1 MKKELIR
8 SFLEAFA
15 VGDAYGKA
23 TEYCSLEQ
31 VQAHYSR
38 IDELLPPEKAIAHQD
53 LFYGQVTDDTEQNV
67 YLLREYARQG
77 RVTPYDTAMCL
88 LRWVQETDAATKYIG
103 PNSLKALRAIEQG
116 ADVTTA
122 GTGGTTCG
130 GMMRAP
136 VAFLFSTPDTLTQNV
151 VTCLMPTHNTSVA
164 IEAAMCYA
172 YALQAAAVG
181 KSLEQILDSA
191 CEGAQIGKGFGSTHR
206 VAGVAPSCAARLR
219 FLQKV
224 IPTLQN
230 EQQVKEFLY
239 GVIGATLASADVCA
253 CSFGLFL
260 YAQKDTALAIRLAT
274 EMGGDS
280 DTIAC
285 LAAGLCTLYAG
296 GHNLP
301 HSMIE
306 LVEKANHLDF
316 AVLADTVVT
325 ARKSMKGAGEA

>member
-1 MKKELIR
+1 MKKELIQ

-172 YALQAAAVG
+172 YALQAAEAG
-181 KSLEQILDSA
+181 KPMEQILDSA

-230 EQQVKEFLY
+230 ERYFSE
-239 GVIGATLASADVCA
+239 
-253 CSFGLFL
+253 
-260 YAQKDTALAIRLAT
+260 
-274 EMGGDS
+274 
-280 DTIAC
+280 
-285 LAAGLCTLYAG
+285 
-296 GHNLP
+296 
-301 HSMIE
+301 
-306 LVEKANHLDF
+306 
-316 AVLADTVVT
+316 
-325 ARKSMKGAGEA
+325 

>member
-8 SFLEAFA
+8 SLLEAFA

-164 IEAAMCYA
+164 IEAAMC
-172 YALQAAAVG
+172 
-181 KSLEQILDSA
+181 
-191 CEGAQIGKGFGSTHR
+191 
-206 VAGVAPSCAARLR
+206 
-219 FLQKV
+219 
-224 IPTLQN
+224 
-230 EQQVKEFLY
+230 
-239 GVIGATLASADVCA
+239 
-253 CSFGLFL
+253 
-260 YAQKDTALAIRLAT
+260 
-274 EMGGDS
+274 
-280 DTIAC
+280 TI
-285 LAAGLCTLYAG
+285 
-296 GHNLP
+296 
-301 HSMIE
+301 
-306 LVEKANHLDF
+306 V
-316 AVLADTVVT
+316 
-325 ARKSMKGAGEA
+325 

>member
-8 SFLEAFA
+8 SLLEAFA

-172 YALQAAAVG
+172 YALQAAEAG
-181 KSLEQILDSA
+181 KPMEQILDNA

-206 VAGVAPSCAARLR
+206 VALLRGPTAFSAKGDPHAAKR
-219 FLQKV
+219 
-224 IPTLQN
+224 
-230 EQQVKEFLY
+230 
-239 GVIGATLASADVCA
+239 
-253 CSFGLFL
+253 
-260 YAQKDTALAIRLAT
+260 
-274 EMGGDS
+274 
-280 DTIAC
+280 
-285 LAAGLCTLYAG
+285 AAGERISLWGHRRDAGLGGCLRLQLRSVFVRSKRHGAGHSAGDGNGRGFRHHRLPGGGIVHPVCRRAQSAPFHDRSGGKSQSSGFCRAG
-296 GHNLP
+296 GYCCDRPQINER
-301 HSMIE
+301 S
-306 LVEKANHLDF
+306 
-316 AVLADTVVT
+316 
-325 ARKSMKGAGEA
+325 R

>member
-1 MKKELIR
+1 MKKELIQ

-122 GTGGTTCG
+122 GKIG
-130 GMMRAP
+130 RAH
-136 VAFLFSTPDTLTQNV
+136 V
-151 VTCLMPTHNTSVA
+151 
-164 IEAAMCYA
+164 
-172 YALQAAAVG
+172 
-181 KSLEQILDSA
+181 
-191 CEGAQIGKGFGSTHR
+191 
-206 VAGVAPSCAARLR
+206 
-219 FLQKV
+219 
-224 IPTLQN
+224 
-230 EQQVKEFLY
+230 
-239 GVIGATLASADVCA
+239 
-253 CSFGLFL
+253 
-260 YAQKDTALAIRLAT
+260 
-274 EMGGDS
+274 
-280 DTIAC
+280 
-285 LAAGLCTLYAG
+285 
-296 GHNLP
+296 
-301 HSMIE
+301 
-306 LVEKANHLDF
+306 
-316 AVLADTVVT
+316 
-325 ARKSMKGAGEA
+325 